1 MFISHSSGKRPSTDG
16 GFECVPSP
24 AKRRRES
31 STSRSRSDSTG
42 GSRPKG
48 RRNSSQPSPVMTP
61 LSDPFTPQPED
72 QEMEMIQPL
81 IKSPTQVKVPSNKPP
96 RRRSSATASDS
107 PSMPVPADLGKP
119 PSRVKN
125 RRTSSR
131 KKTQDEKERL
141 SKGVEEIKP
150 SPQKSEKG
158 TFPSFS
164 SSDDE
169 HDPIPRSSNLMT
181 EQDLAVTLND
191 LDQLFD
197 TDEEDDELG
206 QSKSLKMDFVSH
218 QAPPFDP
225 ITNINPHHSMIN
237 TGVVA
242 QHDLQRMFPTPP
254 SLEPVS
260 HSPPCSVGNDYI
272 SPGSVKTIVHS
283 AMLSP
288 ESHHLMHFA
297 GVDVEQDKQ
306 HSPTVCLPKEIFIR
320 CTGELFG
327 LKCLL

>member
-1 MFISHSSGKRPSTDG
+1 MT
-16 GFECVPSP
+16 
-24 AKRRRES
+24 
-31 STSRSRSDSTG
+31 
-42 GSRPKG
+42 
-48 RRNSSQPSPVMTP
+48 TP

-72 QEMEMIQPL
+72 QEMEMIQPP
-81 IKSPTQVKVPSNKPP
+81 IKSPTQVSVPSNKS
-96 RRRSSATASDS
+96 RRRSSATANDS
-107 PSMPVPADLGKP
+107 PSVPVPADLGKP

-125 RRTSSR
+125 RRQSSR
-131 KKTQDEKERL
+131 KKQQEEKERL
-141 SKGVEEIKP
+141 AKGVEEVKP
-150 SPQKSEKG
+150 RPQKNEKG

-197 TDEEDDELG
+197 TDEEEDELG
-206 QSKSLKMDFVSH
+206 QTKSMKMDFVSH
-218 QAPPFDP
+218 QVTPFDP
-225 ITNINPHHSMIN
+225 ITNINTHHSMMN

-242 QHDLQRMFPTPP
+242 QQDLQRMFPTPP
-254 SLEPVS
+254 SLETVS

-272 SPGSVKTIVHS
+272 SPGSVKTMVHS

-288 ESHHLMHFA
+288 DSHHLMHFT

-306 HSPTVCLPKEIFIR
+306 HSPTVCLQKE
-320 CTGELFG
+320 
-327 LKCLL
+327 KCH